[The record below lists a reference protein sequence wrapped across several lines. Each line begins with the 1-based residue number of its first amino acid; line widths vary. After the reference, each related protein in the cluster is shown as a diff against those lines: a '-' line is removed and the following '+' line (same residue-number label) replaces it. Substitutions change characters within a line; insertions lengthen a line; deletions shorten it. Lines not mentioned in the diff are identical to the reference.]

1 MTPASLATSATDTSA
16 TAAPSA
22 MAVQT
27 PGITRLVARA
37 LRLSCPHCGGRGIFQ
52 SFFALRST
60 CPSCGLRLERGESD
74 YFVGAYLFNLIAV
87 ELILFFCVCGFVW
100 FTWPNPPWDAIT
112 YVTGFLMLAGCVL
125 CYPFAKTTWLAV
137 DLAIR
142 PLTAEELA
150 WHREGGEMGERE
162 LPHL

>member
-1 MTPASLATSATDTSA
+1 MSAIHALDLPRATVFQLMT
-16 TAAPSA
+16 
-22 MAVQT
+22 
-27 PGITRLVARA
+27 RA
-37 LRLSCPHCGGRGIFQ
+37 LRLRCPHCGGPRIFA
-52 SFFALRST
+52 SFFQLKAN

-87 ELILFFCVCGFVW
+87 ELILFFCVCAFVF
-100 FTWPNPPWDAIT
+100 FTWPDPPWDAIT

-125 CYPFAKTTWLAV
+125 CYPFAKTSWLAV

-142 PLTAEELA
+142 PLTREELL
-150 WHREGGEMGERE
+150 WHQEGGDVGDRE

>member
-1 MTPASLATSATDTSA
+1 MSAVHAIELPRATVSQLMTR
-16 TAAPSA
+16 A
-22 MAVQT
+22 M
-27 PGITRLVARA
+27 RLR
-37 LRLSCPHCGGRGIFQ
+37 CPHCGGPRIFA
-52 SFFALRST
+52 SFFQLKAN

-87 ELILFFCVCGFVW
+87 ELILFVCVCAFVF
-100 FTWPNPPWDAIT
+100 FTWPDPPWDAIT
-112 YVTGFLMLAGCVL
+112 YVTGFLMLTGCVG

-142 PLTAEELA
+142 PLTREELE
-150 WHREGGEMGERE
+150 WHRDGGDVGDRE